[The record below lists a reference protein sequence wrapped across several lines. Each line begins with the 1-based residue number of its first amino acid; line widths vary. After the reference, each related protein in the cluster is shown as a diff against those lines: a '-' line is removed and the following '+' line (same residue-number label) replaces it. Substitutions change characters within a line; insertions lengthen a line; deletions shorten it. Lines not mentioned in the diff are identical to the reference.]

1 MEFRVREGDSYTY
14 YSQLFMIPPELI
26 IDSNENVNPSNL
38 KSGTKIFI
46 PGYVS
51 VPYTIQEEDT
61 LWKIANTKNSTLDA
75 IMIINQMQDPNQLK
89 PGEILYLPER
99 ITEDTVHSKLPY
111 GSGILLKQIKTLKKL
126 YPFIRVNSIGTSVM
140 GKPIQEI
147 RIGKGLKKV
156 HMNASFHANEWI
168 TTMVLMNLVNRYLV
182 SLTNRSTLRGI
193 NAINLYNETELSIV
207 PMVNPDG
214 VDLVLNGPP
223 SDKREKVLMMNEGSN
238 EFVHWKANIRGVD
251 LNNQYPANWEIEQ
264 ERKVPKSPAPR
275 DFPGKS
281 SLSEPEAIAMAELIK
296 NNQFDRILAFHTQ
309 GEEFY
314 WGYEGFEPPESE
326 ILAKEFER
334 VSGYKAIRNVDSHA
348 GFKDWF
354 IQEYKRPGF
363 TIELGRGINPLPLS
377 QYKDIFQKVEGIFL
391 ASLYL

>member
-1 MEFRVREGDSYTY
+1 MEVRVREGDSFSY
-14 YSQLFMIPPELI
+14 YGRLFMVPLELI
-26 IDSNENVNPSNL
+26 IDSNETINPSSL
-38 KSGTKIFI
+38 KPGTKIKI

-51 VPYTIQEEDT
+51 VPYTIKESDT
-61 LWKIANTKNSTLDA
+61 LWKIGNVRNLSIDA
-75 IMIINQMQDPNQLK
+75 MMILNQLK
-89 PGEILYLPER
+89 DPNTLIPGEILYLPER
-99 ITEDTVHSKLPY
+99 MTKQRVTSKLPF
-111 GSGILLKQIKTLKKL
+111 GSDILVKQIKALKKL
-126 YPFIRVNSIGTSVM
+126 YPFISVDTIGTSVL

-168 TTMVLMNLVNRYLV
+168 TTMVLMNLVNHYLI
-182 SLTNRSTLRGI
+182 SIAHRLPIRGI
-193 NAINLYNETELSIV
+193 DTINLYNETELSIV

-223 SDKREKVLMMNEGSN
+223 TSRQDEVMNINEGSS

-251 LNNQYPANWEIEQ
+251 LNNQFPANWEIEQ
-264 ERKVPKSPAPR
+264 KRKEPKSPAPR
-275 DFPGKS
+275 DYPGES
-281 SLSEPEAIAMAELIK
+281 SLSEPEAIAMADLMR

-314 WGYEGFEPPESE
+314 WGYEGCEPPESE
-326 ILAKEFER
+326 VLAKEFER

-348 GFKDWF
+348 GFKDWY
-354 IQEYKRPGF
+354 IQEFKKPGF
-363 TIELGRGINPLPLS
+363 TLELGRGINPLPLS
-377 QYKDIFQKVEGIFL
+377 QFNAIYQKVEGIFI

>member
-126 YPFIRVNSIGTSVM
+126 YPFIRLNSIGTSVM

>member
-1 MEFRVREGDSYTY
+1 MEVRVREGDTFSYY
-14 YSQLFMIPPELI
+14 GRLFMVPLELI
-26 IDSNENVNPSNL
+26 IDSNENVKPSSL
-38 KSGTKIFI
+38 KLGTKIII

-51 VPYTIQEEDT
+51 VPYTIKDGDT
-61 LWKIANTKNSTLDA
+61 LWKIGNANHLSIDA
-75 IMIINQMQDPNQLK
+75 MMILNQMQNPNQLT

-99 ITEDTVHSKLPY
+99 ITQNQVSAQLPF
-111 GSGILLKQIKTLKKL
+111 GSGILMKQITTLKKL
-126 YPFIRVNSIGTSVM
+126 FPFINVRTIGTSVL
-140 GKPIQEI
+140 GNPIQEI
-147 RIGKGLKKV
+147 RIGKGMKKV

-168 TTMVLMNLVNRYLV
+168 TTMVLMNLVNQYLI
-182 SLTNRSTLRGI
+182 SLTNRSAIRGI
-193 NAINLYNETELSIV
+193 NTINLYNETELSIV

-223 SDKREKVLMMNEGSN
+223 TSRHEQVLNINEGSN

-251 LNNQYPANWEIEQ
+251 LNNQFPANWEVEQ

-281 SLSEPEAIAMAELIK
+281 YLSEPEAIAMAQLIK
-296 NNQFDRILAFHTQ
+296 SNQYDRILAFHTQ

-326 ILAKEFER
+326 VLAKEFER
-334 VSGYKAIRNVDSHA
+334 MSGYKAIRNVDSHA
-348 GFKDWF
+348 GFKDWY

-377 QYKDIFQKVEGIFL
+377 QFKDILQKVEGIFL